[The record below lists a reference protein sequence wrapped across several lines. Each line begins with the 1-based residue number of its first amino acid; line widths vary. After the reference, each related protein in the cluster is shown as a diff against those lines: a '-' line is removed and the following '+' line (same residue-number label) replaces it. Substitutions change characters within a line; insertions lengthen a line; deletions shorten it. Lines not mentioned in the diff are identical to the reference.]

1 MVAKQFFFDDWNN
14 IWRVEKNSDG
24 SESFIRETFELA
36 SPDTFA
42 LTLDRADDDAPDQV
56 VGPVESSTQSSM

>member
-14 IWRVEKNSDG
+14 IWRAEKNSDG

-42 LTLDRADDDAPDQV
+42 LTLERTDDDAPNQV
-56 VGPVESSTQSSM
+56 VGGHRSSSQSIQ